1 VRRGRARKA
10 KILALAIAALVLVL
24 GLAQLLLPGIAADT
38 ISSRIARHGRV
49 QHVAVS
55 AWPAVELL
63 WGSVDTVTVTASR
76 LTLTPAESAALLR
89 EANGVARM
97 DVTVGSMREGPLQ
110 LGPAWLRKRGSEL
123 VGEALMSGAAVA
135 AALPAGLAVRLV
147 SSGDGSVRVRAS
159 GRFFGLLGSVDAV
172 ARASDGKLVAEP
184 VGAGLHGLRL
194 VLFSD
199 PNVYVQGVGAVLAS
213 SSPLSYRLSMT
224 ARLR

>member
-1 VRRGRARKA
+1 VRGRRARTV
-10 KILALAIAALVLVL
+10 KILGLAIAAIVLVL
-24 GLAQLLLPGIAADT
+24 ALAQLLLPGIAADS

-63 WGSVDTVTVTASR
+63 WGSADTVTVMASR
-76 LTLTPAESAALLR
+76 LTLTPGESAALLR
-89 EANGVARM
+89 EARGAASM

-110 LGPAWLRKRGSEL
+110 LAPAWLRKRGSEL

-159 GRFFGLLGSVDAV
+159 GRFFGLLGSVEAV

-184 VGAGLHGLRL
+184 IGAGLHGLRL

-199 PNVYVQGVGAVLAS
+199 PHIYVQGVGASVATA
-213 SSPLSYRLSMT
+213 SPLSYRLTMT